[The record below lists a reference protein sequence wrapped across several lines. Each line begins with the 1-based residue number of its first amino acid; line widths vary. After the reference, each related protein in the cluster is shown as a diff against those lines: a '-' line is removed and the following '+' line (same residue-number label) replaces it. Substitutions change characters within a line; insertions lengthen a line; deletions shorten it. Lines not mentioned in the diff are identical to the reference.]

1 MKQNNNNR
9 YIFAEKINRNQI
21 LNNCKKYLLEKE
33 NEKNEIRKMKFEE
46 ILSKSFNETIV
57 INNDKIKNIIDNCKY
72 IEMLDGQWFD
82 NYGNIHITL
91 CYNDNMKKTE
101 FLTHSEYRK
110 IKSFYHKEIYNENNG
125 ILQIFLLKI

>member
-57 INNDKIKNIIDNCKY
+57 INNDKIKNIIENCKY
-72 IEMLDGQWFD
+72 IEMYDGQWFD

-91 CYNDNMKKTE
+91 YYNNNMKKTE
-101 FLTHSEYRK
+101 FLTPCEYRK
-110 IKSFYHKEIYNENNG
+110 IKSFYHKEIYNENNNT
-125 ILQIFLLKI
+125 LQLFLLKI